1 MLILTRRPGESLHLG
16 DTIRIT
22 VLSLQGKQVKIG
34 IDLPPELT
42 VYRGE
47 IYESVKE
54 ENRRALE
61 TSNEDLLL
69 AANIWHEH
77 KKEKSRPV
85 LDCAVSTSA
94 RSCIFREAW
103 LVLRACTSS
112 PCCRFSP
119 RHPC

>member
-47 IYESVKE
+47 IYERVKE

-77 KKEKSRPV
+77 TK
-85 LDCAVSTSA
+85 
-94 RSCIFREAW
+94 
-103 LVLRACTSS
+103 
-112 PCCRFSP
+112 
-119 RHPC
+119 